1 MTKQRQEKK
10 QPEKKNGHKSTAAV
24 IEPLREIAGNT
35 PLVEGLFSADSNIDM
50 QTLRINDAHF
60 QTSQQ
65 QRIAVQIGQAQGNHH
80 LQRVLNAEK
89 QNNTQLKGGKSLVSA
104 DLSAWQY
111 LSTNTIQR
119 NGPTA
124 AEQTQWE
131 TDWNDPALKKY
142 QNTFKGSDR
151 PAGTAKQRYDVL
163 CPLYFGQGIHRP
175 LVYVRDHIVTAH
187 LFQFTTPAHDQLST
201 ALTTAEA
208 TLRQKGYTELPAISA
223 WAFNPRT
230 TSEGNWSNHADG
242 KAIDIDPDQNPRLAN
257 AHNRDVIS
265 ALTGVDMKAANLG
278 YDTLKGASDTFKSRF
293 NEVGMKSRIDELQTK
308 LDDLAKK
315 KTELETN
322 LKAIPTGKKATADDR
337 TARTD
342 VQNKLKENKK
352 ERTTA
357 KKDHDLLN
365 AELEAYEKLDS
376 DLSTTDMQILA
387 LKLMIGLIKGQIPN
401 VSGAELKKFQTQLK
415 KDEAQLAKAEKRK
428 TLLEKQK
435 NENTLRN
442 YAQDGFVNL
451 KKDIVE
457 AMESAGLFWGGNW
470 GSPNSKDFMHFQV
483 K

>member
-24 IEPLREIAGNT
+24 IEPLRELAGNT
-35 PLVEGLFSADSNIDM
+35 QLLEGLFGADNNVEM
-50 QTLRINDAHF
+50 QTLRINGGRF

-65 QRIAVQIGQAQGNHH
+65 QRLAVQIGQAQGNHH

-89 QNNTQLKGGKSLVSA
+89 PKSIQPVDRSSLPIDWVIP
-104 DLSAWQY
+104 QY

-124 AEQTQWE
+124 AQQTQWE

-163 CPLYFGQGIHRP
+163 CPLYFGQGIDRP

-187 LFQFTTPAHDQLST
+187 LFQFTTPAHNDLES
-201 ALTTAEA
+201 ALKKAEDA
-208 TLRQKGYTELPAISA
+208 LKKKGYTELPATSA

-242 KAIDIDPDQNPRLAN
+242 KAIDIDPDQNPRLTN

-293 NEVGMKSRIDELQTK
+293 NPAGLKTRVDDLQTK
-308 LDDLAKK
+308 IDDLKKK

-322 LKAIPTGKKATADDR
+322 LQAIPTGKKATADDR
-337 TARTD
+337 TARSD
-342 VQNKLKENKK
+342 LQKKFKENKK
-352 ERTTA
+352 ETTA
-357 KKDHDLLN
+357 VQKDHDLLN
-365 AELEAYEKLDS
+365 AELAAYEKLDT
-376 DLSTTDMQILA
+376 DLSTTETQISA
-387 LKLMIGLIKGQIPN
+387 LKLMIDLIRAQITTA
-401 VSGAELKKFQTQLK
+401 SGTELKRLQSLLK
-415 KDEAQLAKAEKRK
+415 KDEAQLAKTEKK
-428 TLLEKQK
+428 KAKLEKQK

-451 KKDIVE
+451 KKDVVE

>member
-1 MTKQRQEKK
+1 MTKQRQERK

-24 IEPLREIAGNT
+24 IGPLRDSAGNT
-35 PLVEGLFSADSNIDM
+35 QLLEGLFSADNQIEM
-50 QTLRINDAHF
+50 QTLRINGGRL

-80 LQRVLNAEK
+80 LQRVLNVEK
-89 QNNTQLKGGKSLVSA
+89 QNSTQRSDRSSIPIDWSTA
-104 DLSAWQY
+104 QY

-119 NGPTA
+119 SGPTA
-124 AEQTQWE
+124 AQQTQWE

-151 PAGTAKQRYDVL
+151 PPGTAKQRYDVL
-163 CPLYFGQGIHRP
+163 CPLYFGQGIDRP

-201 ALTTAEA
+201 ALTKAEDA
-208 TLRQKGYTELPAISA
+208 LRKKGYTQLPATSA

-242 KAIDIDPDQNPRLAN
+242 KAIDIDPDENPRLTN

-265 ALTGVDMKAANLG
+265 ALTGVNMKASNLG
-278 YDTLKGASDTFKSRF
+278 YDTLKNASDTFKSRF
-293 NEVGMKSRIDELQTK
+293 NPTDMKARVDELQAK
-308 LDDLAKK
+308 IDDLKQKK
-315 KTELETN
+315 SELETN
-322 LKAIPTGKKATADDR
+322 LQAIPVGKKATADDK

-342 VQNKLKENKK
+342 LQNKLKENKK
-352 ERTTA
+352 ESTSA
-357 KKDHDLLN
+357 QKDHDLLH
-365 AELEAYEKLDS
+365 AELEAYDKLDT
-376 DLSTTDMQILA
+376 DLSTTETQIFA
-387 LKLMIGLIKGQIPN
+387 LKLMIGLIKAQIPTA
-401 VSGAELKKFQTQLK
+401 SGAELKRLQGFLK
-415 KDEAQLAKAEKRK
+415 KDEAQLAKAEKKK
-428 TLLEKQK
+428 TKLAKQK

-442 YAQDGFVNL
+442 YANDGFVNL
-451 KKDIVE
+451 KKDVVE

-483 K
+483 